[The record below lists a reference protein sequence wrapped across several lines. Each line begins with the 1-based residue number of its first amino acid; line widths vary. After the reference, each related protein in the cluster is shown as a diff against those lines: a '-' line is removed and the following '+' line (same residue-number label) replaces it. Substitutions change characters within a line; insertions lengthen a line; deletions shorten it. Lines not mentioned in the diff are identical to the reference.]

1 MVPTVFNIIAV
12 VNVLAFMAFGIDK
25 LLAKAG
31 MRRLSEG
38 FLLLVSFLGG
48 SAGAALSMAIFRHKT
63 SKGRFATGVP
73 LMLVVH
79 AQVLVV
85 MFFKYQE

>member
-12 VNVLAFMAFGIDK
+12 VNVLAFIAFGIDK

-63 SKGRFATGVP
+63 RKPGFVVGIPV
-73 LMLVVH
+73 MLSLH
-79 AQVLVV
+79 LLLLAVLL
-85 MFFKYQE
+85 

>member
-31 MRRLSEG
+31 MRRLS
-38 FLLLVSFLGG
+38 FLGG
-48 SAGAALSMAIFRHKT
+48 SAGAALSMVIFRHKT
-63 SKGRFATGVP
+63 RKPGFVVGIPVMLSLHLLLLAVLLQVP
-73 LMLVVH
+73 R
-79 AQVLVV
+79 
-85 MFFKYQE
+85 